1 VHDHSQPACQGHDR
15 LFHPAARADFIGIR
29 SDLIGSYPTPSL
41 RYADLVLD
49 N

>member
-1 VHDHSQPACQGHDR
+1 MNFKND
-15 LFHPAARADFIGIR
+15 RADFIGIR